1 MTEYSY
7 YESHFEPLIPSED
20 VHGMSQHL
28 LSACPVAH
36 SDQDGGFWVFNR
48 HADVMQVLQDP
59 DVFESGRAAMIPRPP
74 EGLGFLEMPPMDSNP
89 PLHRQFRQLMN
100 PYLTPDAVLRY
111 ETGIRAEIAALV
123 DGFAEEGKC
132 DLAERL
138 AHVFPARITFAQLL
152 SITDE
157 DELENARKWVRI
169 MTYGHH
175 EPPEV
180 QQEARE
186 SWIAWLHAFVARRR
200 EGERIDDIV
209 DVILNETVDGRAL
222 SDEEILGA
230 LMILILG
237 GFGTTAD
244 ATANF
249 VVRLSEEPG
258 LEKLLRDDPSL
269 IPAAIEESLR
279 LEPPVTN
286 TARICSAAAR
296 IDTAGMDAQDRVLV
310 NFAAANR
317 DSSVFENPD
326 EFDLTRRL
334 NRHLAFGGGPHR
346 CIGSNLARLS
356 LRVMAEELLARI
368 EDIRVDGPTGRVSNL
383 LAWRTVDTLPIT
395 YSPIAKESTMPINAG
410 RIHAG
415 DLD

>member
-1 MTEYSY
+1 MTAYEY
-7 YESHFEPLIPSED
+7 YESHFEPLIPSDD
-20 VHGMSQHL
+20 VHGMSRHL

-36 SDQDGGFWVFNR
+36 SDQDDGFWVFNR

-59 DVFESGRAAMIPRPP
+59 ALFESGRAAMIPRPP
-74 EGLGFLEMPPMDSNP
+74 AGLGFLEMPPMDSNP
-89 PLHRQFRQLMN
+89 PLHRQFRQLLN
-100 PYLTPDAVLRY
+100 PYLTPDSVRRY
-111 ETGIRAEIAALV
+111 EPGIRAEIASLI
-123 DGFAEEGKC
+123 DGFAEDGRC
-132 DLAERL
+132 DLAERF
-138 AHVFPARITFAQLL
+138 AHVFPARITFRELFN
-152 SITDE
+152 ITDE
-157 DELENARKWVRI
+157 EELENARKWVRI

-180 QQEARE
+180 QEEARE
-186 SWIAWLHAFVARRR
+186 SWIDWLHAFVARRR
-200 EGERIDDIV
+200 GEARVDDIV
-209 DVILNETVDGRAL
+209 DVILNGTVDERAL
-222 SDEEILGA
+222 SHEEVLGA

-258 LEKLLRDDPSL
+258 LEKVLRQHPSL

-286 TARICSAAAR
+286 TARICSAAVR
-296 IDTAGMDAQDRVLV
+296 IDSADMNPQDRVLV

-317 DSSVFENPD
+317 DDSVFENPD
-326 EFDLTRRL
+326 DFDLSRRL

-356 LRVMAEELLARI
+356 LCVMAEELLGRI
-368 EDIRVDGPTGRVSNL
+368 ENIRLDGRPGRVSNL
-383 LAWRTVDTLPIT
+383 LAWRTVDRLPIT
-395 YSPIAKESTMPINAG
+395 YSPVAKEESMQVRSGTT
-410 RIHAG
+410 H
-415 DLD
+415 